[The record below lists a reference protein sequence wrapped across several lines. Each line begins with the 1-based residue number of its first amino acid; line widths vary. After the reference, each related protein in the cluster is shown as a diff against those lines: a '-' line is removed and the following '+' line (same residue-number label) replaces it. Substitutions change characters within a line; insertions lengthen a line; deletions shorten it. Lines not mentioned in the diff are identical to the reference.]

1 MENKKRLMLFGAGLV
16 VLIVAVFVVSQYFPP
31 ADEEDLTGTIGKA
44 KRYRTAQM
52 KSGDVVIKD
61 EDITKLVQSAE
72 FQNLAK
78 NPDVVKMMQEGVFEG
93 FVNHEGFKTIMAN
106 IDEWTELN
114 ELVFGPGG
122 FMYSQEKSGPP
133 AAGAVIDLVTNP
145 DFQSLIGNPD
155 FNLTIP
161 PRRGGSGAVSQAS
174 FDKVVNSAS
183 FKSLS
188 GNPLFKS
195 AVNSGSFKSLV
206 TSGSF
211 KSMIG
216 SPGFKAMLESPGLK
230 ASLSKMTFGPI
241 PFFALSSPNFKGLV
255 NNAGFSSVM
264 GSSKFKSFVNSAQ
277 FKGMMKGW

>member
-1 MENKKRLMLFGAGLV
+1 MERKTKLTLFGVFIV
-16 VLIVAVFVVSQYFPP
+16 VLIGGIIFIASYFPL

-72 FQNLAK
+72 FQNLMK
-78 NPDVVKMMQEGVFEG
+78 NEDIIKMIQEGTFEG
-93 FVNHEGFKTIMAN
+93 LVNHEGFKTVMAN
-106 IDEWTELN
+106 VGLLQELN
-114 ELVFGPGG
+114 KLVLGPTGNLTPYDDVDVGGPG
-122 FMYSQEKSGPP
+122 
-133 AAGAVIDLVTNP
+133 AVFDLVSNP
-145 DFQSLIGNPD
+145 DFQALIGNPD

-183 FKSLS
+183 FKSLA
-188 GNPLFKS
+188 GNPAFKS

-211 KSMIG
+211 KSLIG
-216 SPGFKAMLESPGLK
+216 NPGFKAMMESPGLK

-241 PFFALSSPNFKGLV
+241 FFAISSPNFKSLV
-255 NNAGFSSVM
+255 NNSGFSSVM

-277 FKGMMKGW
+277 FKSMLKGW

>member
-16 VLIVAVFVVSQYFPP
+16 VLIVAVFVVSQYFPQ

-93 FVNHEGFKTIMAN
+93 IVNHDGFKSV
-106 IDEWTELN
+106 LN
-114 ELVFGPGG
+114 NSDVWAEMNKITNGPLIGG
-122 FMYSQEKSGPP
+122 FGVP
-133 AAGAVIDLVTNP
+133 GAESIGDAFFSLVTNP

-183 FKSLS
+183 FKSLA
-188 GNPLFKS
+188 GNPQFKS
-195 AVNSGSFKSLV
+195 AVNSGTFKSFV

-211 KSMIG
+211 KSLIG
-216 SPGFKAMLESPGLK
+216 NPGFKAMMESPGLK

-241 PFFALSSPNFKGLV
+241 PFFAISSSNFKSLV
-255 NNAGFSSVM
+255 NNAEFNSVM
-264 GSSKFKSFVNSAQ
+264 GSSKFKSYVNSAQ